1 MNDIHVTLRGNIAT
15 EPRQM
20 RFDDGNALTSF
31 RLASNS
37 RRFDRERQV
46 WVDRGTTYV
55 NVSCRRAMALNAGA
69 SLHKGQ
75 PVVVTGRLWERF
87 WSSNGRS
94 GTSLEVIAE
103 TLGHDLSFGTTEFA
117 RVIRTQRV
125 DHSTEQSEQ
134 KMAYMVIADAEAE
147 GLGRRPTDVTG
158 LPVLDDEDDEDGDDE
173 EVGYRPEPGP
183 DVAEFIAEL
192 PDPVNA

>member
-46 WVDRGTTYV
+46 WVDRATYV
-55 NVSCRRAMALNAGA
+55 NVTCRRAMALNAGA

-94 GTSLEVIAE
+94 GTTLEVIAE

-125 DHSTEQSEQ
+125 GHASDRSEDEI
-134 KMAYMVIADAEAE
+134 AAMVDTDAENE
-147 GLGRRPTDVTG
+147 GLVRRPTDVTG
-158 LPVLDDEDDEDGDDE
+158 LTVLEDTDDDEAA
-173 EVGYRPEPGP
+173 YQPEPAP
-183 DVAEFIAEL
+183 DVAGLMAEL

>member
-46 WVDRGTTYV
+46 WVDRGTTYL
-55 NVSCRRAMALNAGA
+55 NVTCRRAMALNAGA

-125 DHSTEQSEQ
+125 EHSTDRSEDE
-134 KMAYMVIADAEAE
+134 MAYMVTTDAENE
-147 GLGRRPTDVTG
+147 GLVHHLTDVTG
-158 LPVLDDEDDEDGDDE
+158 LTVLEDADDET
-173 EVGYRPEPGP
+173 GYRPEPAP
-183 DVAEFIAEL
+183 EVPEFVTEL